1 MYKKVLDSDCDRELT
16 AKVTGMLIDLDILEL
31 EEIVDILSSEKS
43 FNDRLAEA
51 IEVIK
56 EES

>member
-1 MYKKVLDSDCDRELT
+1 
-16 AKVTGMLIDLDILEL
+16 MLIDLDILEL
-31 EEIVDILSSEKS
+31 EEIVDILSNEKS